1 MSSFETDA
9 AIKSRQVVPCAAKS
23 ASRRALPEANSV
35 AEKSAISFVRFG
47 GCMTLRSILGV
58 AVAVGGLT
66 VGCGGTTPE
75 QAESTPA
82 TAAPAGTATVRGDLL
97 KDWERQKETMMRIA
111 DAMPEDQFGYKS
123 TPPQRSYGEQ
133 VMHIATVNVDVL
145 KWVGGQTPAPS
156 FTAESAKTKADMLKA
171 MADSYDYGTA
181 LLNEQTDTTITQT
194 IDGRFLGPS
203 TRARVFWFLLGH
215 SMDIYGQMA
224 VYLRLNGIVPP
235 ASRGV

>member
-1 MSSFETDA
+1 
-9 AIKSRQVVPCAAKS
+9 
-23 ASRRALPEANSV
+23 
-35 AEKSAISFVRFG
+35 
-47 GCMTLRSILGV
+47 MTFRSILGM
-58 AVAVGGLT
+58 AVVLGTVT
-66 VGCGGTTPE
+66 VGCGRTTPE
-75 QAESTPA
+75 QAEPTPA

-97 KDWERQKETMMRIA
+97 KDWERQKETMMKIA
-111 DAMPEDQFGYKS
+111 DAMPEDTFGYKS

-133 VMHIATVNVDVL
+133 VMHIATVNIDVL
-145 KWVGGQTPAPS
+145 KWVGGQTAAPS

-171 MADSYDYGTA
+171 MADSYDYGIA

>member
-1 MSSFETDA
+1 
-9 AIKSRQVVPCAAKS
+9 
-23 ASRRALPEANSV
+23 
-35 AEKSAISFVRFG
+35 
-47 GCMTLRSILGV
+47 MTFRSILGIAGV
-58 AVAVGGLT
+58 LGTLT

-75 QAESTPA
+75 QAEPAPA
-82 TAAPAGTATVRGDLL
+82 TTAPAASATILGDLL

-111 DAMPEDQFGYKS
+111 DAMPEDKFGYKS

-145 KWVGGQTPAPS
+145 KWIGGQTPAPS

-181 LLNEQTDTTITQT
+181 LLKEQTDTTITQT

>member
-1 MSSFETDA
+1 
-9 AIKSRQVVPCAAKS
+9 
-23 ASRRALPEANSV
+23 
-35 AEKSAISFVRFG
+35 
-47 GCMTLRSILGV
+47 MTLRSILGV

-75 QAESTPA
+75 QAESTTA

-97 KDWERQKETMMRIA
+97 KDWERQKETMMKIA
-111 DAMPEDQFGYKS
+111 DAMPEDKFGYKS

-171 MADSYDYGTA
+171 MADSYDYGIA
-181 LLNEQTDTTITQT
+181 LLKEQTDATITET
-194 IDGRFLGPS
+194 VDGRFLGPS
-203 TRARVFWFLLGH
+203 TRARLFWFLLGH

>member
-1 MSSFETDA
+1 
-9 AIKSRQVVPCAAKS
+9 
-23 ASRRALPEANSV
+23 
-35 AEKSAISFVRFG
+35 
-47 GCMTLRSILGV
+47 MTCRSILV
-58 AVAVGGLT
+58 AALALSALT
-66 VGCGGTTPE
+66 AACGGTTPE
-75 QAESTPA
+75 QAEPTPA

-97 KDWERQKETMMRIA
+97 KDWERQKETMMKIA
-111 DAMPEDQFGYKS
+111 DAMPEDKFGYKS

-133 VMHIATVNVDVL
+133 VMHIATVNIDVL
-145 KWVGGQTPAPS
+145 KWIGGQTAAPS

-171 MADSYDYGTA
+171 MADSYDYGIA